1 MAEQRFPC
9 KNCGTS
15 VPENTTFCPNCG
27 TLLRADTN
35 TFTAYSNRPIAP
47 PPPPPSD
54 SYGQITNVSPP
65 SSNPYASSPSGNQ
78 PPGMAGY
85 PPPRGPQEYATAPGQ
100 WSPQPAEKRPQKR
113 ARRGGFRTVGIV
125 VLVVLVLGAVG
136 YFARN
141 FIGSGTTNDG
151 GNSSALS
158 TPTSGATA
166 SSEQPTS
173 SPAYNGSARTIPINA
188 TVTYADDTITIIDVK
203 QAQHFSD
210 DGASGDL
217 LRLDVKE
224 QSDVRP
230 PYFGSTGYS
239 GGVHVLLPDG
249 SSVQPVTIQHSD
261 LPAPSIS
268 RTNWFDFQVPVTT
281 SVDQITLRLGTPTEH
296 MIDVPLKANVDV
308 SQYQPRTATPNK
320 LIQYGKLNWTLTSA
334 IWRLSA
340 QGSQADKDM
349 SYVVLSFT
357 VDSPSTDAY
366 LNQAVADA
374 FRLTADGGTTAS
386 SKFNTFPQT
395 IAAGENGKT
404 GTVGFL
410 VPQDSTKFTL
420 VLPVYDR
427 GGVTSTVQVT
437 AEFQI
442 P

>member
-1 MAEQRFPC
+1 M
-9 KNCGTS
+9 
-15 VPENTTFCPNCG
+15 
-27 TLLRADTN
+27 
-35 TFTAYSNRPIAP
+35 
-47 PPPPPSD
+47 
-54 SYGQITNVSPP
+54 
-65 SSNPYASSPSGNQ
+65 
-78 PPGMAGY
+78 
-85 PPPRGPQEYATAPGQ
+85 
-100 WSPQPAEKRPQKR
+100 
-113 ARRGGFRTVGIV
+113 GIV
-125 VLVVLVLGAVG
+125 VVVVFVLGAAG

-141 FIGSGTTNDG
+141 FIGNGITNNGGTSTNSG

-158 TPTSGATA
+158 TPTYGATT
-166 SSEQPTS
+166 SSERPPS
-173 SPAYNGSARTIPINA
+173 SPAPNGSATTTPINA

-203 QAQHFSD
+203 QAQHFTD
-210 DGASGDL
+210 EGASGDI

-239 GGVHVLLPDG
+239 GGVHVLLPGG

-268 RTNWFDFQVPVTT
+268 RTNWFDFQVPITT
-281 SVDQITLRLGTPTEH
+281 PADQITLRLGTPTEH
-296 MIDVPLKANVDV
+296 MIDVPLKGNVDV
-308 SQYQPRTATPNK
+308 SQYQPRTVTPNK

-334 IWRLSA
+334 TWRLSA
-340 QGSQADKDM
+340 QGSQSGKDM
-349 SYVVLSFT
+349 SYVVLSFK
-357 VDSPSTDAY
+357 VDSPSTNAY

-374 FRLTADGGTTAS
+374 FRLTADGSTTAS

-395 IAAGENGKT
+395 IAAGETGKT

-437 AEFQI
+437 TDFQI